1 MTRHIGTAN
10 LKVIKTHERAVELA
24 KKSAAA
30 KKRKALEKTLL
41 FADMSST
48 MVDEI
53 DVPDSLY
60 EPLKNFGIDIK
71 RRERISK
78 VLFYRT
84 LLKGIKDGNVEPLLK
99 MAEFVGYKEKA
110 ESSMQLKADVKK
122 AETVKLVIEDFTKP
136 EQGEKDGGAA
146 GE

>member
-1 MTRHIGTAN
+1 MTMHIGTSN

-30 KKRKALEKTLL
+30 KKRKALEKSLL

-60 EPLKNFGIDIK
+60 EPLKKFGIDIK

-99 MAEFVGYKEKA
+99 MAEFVGYKEKTEA
-110 ESSMQLKADVKK
+110 SQKIELAG
-122 AETVKLVIEDFTKP
+122 KLDNNLNVHIEKV
-136 EQGEKDGGAA
+136 
-146 GE
+146 

>member
-30 KKRKALEKTLL
+30 KKRKAAEKALL

-78 VLFYRT
+78 VLFYRS
-84 LLKGIKDGNVEPLLK
+84 LLKAIKDGNIEPILK

-110 ESSMQLKADVKK
+110 ESSMQLKADVKNSGS
-122 AETVKLVIEDFTKP
+122 VKLVIEDMTKP
-136 EQGEKDGGAA
+136 EEESKG
-146 GE
+146 

>member
-1 MTRHIGTAN
+1 MARHIGTDN
-10 LKVIKTHERAVELA
+10 LKPIRTHEQAVALA
-24 KKSAAA
+24 KKSAEA
-30 KKRKALEKTLL
+30 KKRKAAEKALL

-53 DVPDSLY
+53 EVPNSLY
-60 EPLKNFGIDIK
+60 EPLKKFGIDIK

-78 VLFYRT
+78 VLFYRS
-84 LLKGIKDGNVEPLLK
+84 LLKAIKDGNIEPILK

-122 AETVKLVIEDFTKP
+122 AGTVKLVIEDMTKP
-136 EQGEKDGGAA
+136 IEEA
-146 GE
+146 

>member
-10 LKVIKTHERAVELA
+10 LKPVRTHEEAVALA

-30 KKRKALEKTLL
+30 KKRKAIEKALL

-71 RRERISK
+71 RRERISR

-110 ESSMQLKADVKK
+110 ESSMQVKADVKK

-136 EQGEKDGGAA
+136 DEAEKPGEADA
-146 GE
+146 

>member
-1 MTRHIGTAN
+1 VTRHIGTAN
-10 LKVIKTHERAVELA
+10 LKPVRTHEEAVALA

-30 KKRKALEKTLL
+30 KKRKAIEKALL

-53 DVPDSLY
+53 NVPDSLY
-60 EPLKNFGIDIK
+60 EPLKKFGIDIK
-71 RRERISK
+71 RRERISR

-99 MAEFVGYKEKA
+99 MAEFVGYKEKV
-110 ESSMQLKADVKK
+110 ESSMQLKA
-122 AETVKLVIEDFTKP
+122 ELSGKLDNSLNVHIEKV
-136 EQGEKDGGAA
+136 
-146 GE
+146 

>member
-10 LKVIKTHERAVELA
+10 LKPVRTHEEAVALA

-30 KKRKALEKTLL
+30 KKRKAIEKALL

-71 RRERISK
+71 RRERISR

-99 MAEFVGYKEKA
+99 MAEFVGYKEKTEA
-110 ESSMQLKADVKK
+110 SQKIELAG
-122 AETVKLVIEDFTKP
+122 KLDNNLNVHIEKV
-136 EQGEKDGGAA
+136 
-146 GE
+146 

>member
-1 MTRHIGTAN
+1 VTRHIGTAN
-10 LKVIKTHERAVELA
+10 LKPVRTHEEAVALA

-30 KKRKALEKTLL
+30 KKRKAAEKALL

-53 DVPDSLY
+53 EVPNSLY
-60 EPLKNFGIDIK
+60 EPLKKFGIDIK

-78 VLFYRT
+78 VLFYRS
-84 LLKGIKDGNVEPLLK
+84 LLKAIKDGNIDPILK

-110 ESSMQLKADVKK
+110 ESSMKLKADVKK
-122 AETVKLVIEDFTKP
+122 AGTVKLVIEDMTKP
-136 EQGEKDGGAA
+136 IEEA
-146 GE
+146 

>member
-24 KKSAAA
+24 KKSAEA
-30 KKRKALEKTLL
+30 KKRKAAEKALL

-53 DVPDSLY
+53 EVPNSLY
-60 EPLKNFGIDIK
+60 EPLKKFGIDIK
-71 RRERISK
+71 RHERISK
-78 VLFYRT
+78 VLFYRS
-84 LLKGIKDGNVEPLLK
+84 LLKAIKDGNIDPILK

-110 ESSMQLKADVKK
+110 ESSMKLKADVKK
-122 AETVKLVIEDFTKP
+122 AGTVKLVIEDMTKP
-136 EQGEKDGGAA
+136 IEEA
-146 GE
+146 

>member
-1 MTRHIGTAN
+1 MTRHIGTSN

-30 KKRKALEKTLL
+30 KKRKALEKSLL

-60 EPLKNFGIDIK
+60 EPLKKFGIDIK

-99 MAEFVGYKEKA
+99 MAEFVGYKEKTEA
-110 ESSMQLKADVKK
+110 SQKIELAG
-122 AETVKLVIEDFTKP
+122 KLDNNLNVHIEKV
-136 EQGEKDGGAA
+136 
-146 GE
+146 

>member
-30 KKRKALEKTLL
+30 KKRKALEKALL

-60 EPLKNFGIDIK
+60 EPLKKFGIDIK
-71 RRERISK
+71 RRDRISK

-99 MAEFVGYKEKA
+99 MAEFVGYKEKTEA
-110 ESSMQLKADVKK
+110 SQKIELAG
-122 AETVKLVIEDFTKP
+122 KLDNNLNVHIEKV
-136 EQGEKDGGAA
+136 
-146 GE
+146 